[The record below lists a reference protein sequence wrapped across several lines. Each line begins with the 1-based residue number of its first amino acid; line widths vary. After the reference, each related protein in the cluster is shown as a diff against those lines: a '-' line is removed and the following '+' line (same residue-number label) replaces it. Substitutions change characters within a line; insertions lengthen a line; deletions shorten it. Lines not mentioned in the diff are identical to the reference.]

1 MHDARIEAERWLAA
15 GREDLEY
22 ARYAA
27 DGGHHAPA
35 CFFAQQAAEKAIK
48 AVHYLNGARAVIGHN
63 LRALI
68 EQLEPREA
76 TLDSLIDGAR
86 ELDLFYVATRYPNG
100 LDAGTP
106 GQAFAEP
113 QSERALDL
121 SIRFVDAVTG
131 LLGG

>member
-1 MHDARIEAERWLAA
+1 MRDARTEAERWLAA
-15 GREDLEY
+15 AREDPEY

-27 DGGHHAPA
+27 AGGHYAPA
-35 CFFAQQAAEKAIK
+35 CCFAQQAAEKAIK
-48 AVHYLNGARAVIGHN
+48 GVHYLRGARAIIGHN

-76 TLDSLIDGAR
+76 SLDALVDVAR

-106 GQAFAEP
+106 GQAFSKP

-121 SIRFVDAVTG
+121 AARFIDAVAR
-131 LLGG
+131 LLGR